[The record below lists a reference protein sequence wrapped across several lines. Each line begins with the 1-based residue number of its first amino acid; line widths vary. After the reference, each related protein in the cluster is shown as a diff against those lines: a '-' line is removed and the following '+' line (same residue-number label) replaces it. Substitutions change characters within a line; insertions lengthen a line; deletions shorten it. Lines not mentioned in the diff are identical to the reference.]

1 MAINTLKLIQ
11 KRYLRFVV
19 FRLLMSQKCHL
30 YGSAGKSPQLP
41 TFRQIIFSLIKLQRS
56 GAAVSFLYLSI
67 SMSKP
72 KKTKRRSKRLDKMQ
86 KAVLATLKKDRL
98 MSYNYK
104 QLSAQMGV
112 SDKEE
117 CKMVLEA
124 LQRLANH
131 EMVDETERGKYRYK
145 HIDHYIEGHV
155 DMTQKGSGYVV
166 SEDLEDDVYITPK
179 NMAHALD
186 GDFVRVLMYAKRKN
200 KKPEGEIVE
209 IIERARQEFVGTIE
223 MSKNFG
229 FLVPDNRKMLVDL
242 YIPREALKGAKHGD
256 KAIARITDWPEH
268 ASSPFGEVLEVL
280 GKQGDHNVEIHSIL
294 AEYGLP
300 REFPKVVEMEA
311 ARVEE
316 TISEKEIAKR
326 RDFREVLTF
335 TIDPHDAK
343 DFDDALSI
351 QKLENGNWEIG
362 VHIADVTHYV
372 KPGSNL
378 EEEAVKRAT
387 SVYLVDRVVPMLP
400 EKLSNMVCSLRPH
413 EEKLTFSAVFE
424 MDDNANVIN
433 EWFGRTVI
441 YSDHRFAYAD
451 AQKVIESGKGTL
463 AEEITTMNRLATTLR
478 TRRMQSGALA
488 FDKVEMKFELDKD
501 NNPTGVFFKESK
513 EANHLIEEFM
523 LLANKSVARFIGK
536 AKSGKPSDK
545 TFVYRIHDE
554 PKPDRLTDLSNF
566 VKQFGY
572 SVNTKNRNGISQ
584 SLNKMLSD
592 VKGKGEANMIE
603 TLTIRSMA
611 KAIYSTDNIGHY
623 GLAFDYYTHFTS
635 PIRRYPDMMVHRLL
649 QHYLDG
655 GKPVNK
661 NEYEEL
667 CEHSSDREKLA
678 TDAERDSIKYM
689 QVKFMEKHVGEDFMG
704 VISGVT
710 EWGVFVELLDSKCEG
725 MIRIRDFKD
734 DYYIFDEKNYA
745 IEGERNGKIF
755 QLGDQ
760 IMITVKNAD
769 LDKKQL
775 DFVPAGKSR

>member
-1 MAINTLKLIQ
+1 
-11 KRYLRFVV
+11 
-19 FRLLMSQKCHL
+19 
-30 YGSAGKSPQLP
+30 
-41 TFRQIIFSLIKLQRS
+41 
-56 GAAVSFLYLSI
+56 
-67 SMSKP
+67 
-72 KKTKRRSKRLDKMQ
+72 MQ
-86 KAVLATLKKDRL
+86 KAIVATLKKDRL
-98 MSYNYK
+98 TIFNYK
-104 QLSAQMGV
+104 QLSAQMGI
-112 SDKEE
+112 SDSEE
-117 CKMVLEA
+117 RKVVLEA
-124 LQRLANH
+124 LLRLASDGRI
-131 EMVDETERGKYRYK
+131 DEVERGRYRYK
-145 HIDHYIEGHV
+145 HFEHYVEGYV
-155 DMTQKGSGYVV
+155 DMTQKGSAYVV
-166 SEDLEDDVYITPK
+166 SDELEDDIYITPK
-179 NMAHALD
+179 NINHALD
-186 GDFVRVLMYAKRKN
+186 GDFVKVLLYAQRKN

-209 IIERARQEFVGTIE
+209 ILERAKSEFVGIIE

-229 FLVPDNRKMLVDL
+229 FLIPDNKKMLVDL
-242 YIPREALKGAKHGD
+242 YIPKESLNGAKNGD
-256 KAIARITDWPEH
+256 KAIAKITDWPEN
-268 ASSPFGEVLEVL
+268 ASSPFGEVTEVL
-280 GKQGDHNVEIHSIL
+280 GRPGDHNVEIHSIL

-300 REFPKVVEMEA
+300 REFPKIVENEAAKVVEE
-311 ARVEE
+311 
-316 TISEKEIAKR
+316 ISEEEIAKR
-326 RDFREVLTF
+326 RDFRDVLTF

-343 DFDDALSI
+343 DFDDALSLR
-351 QKLENGNWEIG
+351 KLENGNWEIG

-372 KPGSNL
+372 TPGSEL

-400 EKLSNMVCSLRPH
+400 EKLSNKVCSLRPH

-424 MDDNANVIN
+424 MDDDANVLS

-451 AQKVIESGKGTL
+451 AQEVIETGKGTL
-463 AEEITTMNRLATTLR
+463 SEEILTMDRLAKILR
-478 TRRMQSGALA
+478 KARMKHGALA
-488 FDKVEMKFELDKD
+488 FDKVEVKFELDEN
-501 NNPTGVFFKESK
+501 NNPTGVYFKESK
-513 EANHLIEEFM
+513 DANHLIEEFM

-536 AKSGKPSDK
+536 AKNGKPSEK

-554 PKPDRLTDLSNF
+554 PKPDRLMDLSNF

-572 SVNTKNRNGISQ
+572 QVDTKNRNGISR
-584 SLNKMLSD
+584 SLNKMLGD

-611 KAIYSTDNIGHY
+611 KAVYSTQNIGHY

-655 GKPVNK
+655 GNPVNK
-661 NEYEEL
+661 NLYEEL

-678 TDAERDSIKYM
+678 TEAERDSIKYM

-710 EWGVFVELLDSKCEG
+710 EWGVFVELIDSKCEG

-734 DYYIFDEKNYA
+734 DYYVFDEKNFA

-760 IMITVKNAD
+760 IMVTVKNAD
-769 LDKKQL
+769 LDRKQL
-775 DFVPAGKSR
+775 DFVPASKNH

>member
-1 MAINTLKLIQ
+1 
-11 KRYLRFVV
+11 
-19 FRLLMSQKCHL
+19 
-30 YGSAGKSPQLP
+30 
-41 TFRQIIFSLIKLQRS
+41 
-56 GAAVSFLYLSI
+56 
-67 SMSKP
+67 
-72 KKTKRRSKRLDKMQ
+72 MQ
-86 KAVLATLKKDRL
+86 KAIVATLKKDRL
-98 MSYNYK
+98 TIFNYK
-104 QLSAQMGV
+104 QLSAQMGI
-112 SDKEE
+112 SDSEE
-117 CKMVLEA
+117 RKVVLEA
-124 LQRLANH
+124 LLRLASDGRI
-131 EMVDETERGKYRYK
+131 DEVERGRYRYK
-145 HIDHYIEGHV
+145 HFEHYVDGYV
-155 DMTQKGSGYVV
+155 DMTQKGSAYVV
-166 SEDLEDDVYITPK
+166 SDELEDDIYITPK
-179 NMAHALD
+179 NINHALD
-186 GDFVRVLMYAKRKN
+186 GDFVKVLLYAQRKN

-209 IIERARQEFVGTIE
+209 IIERAKTEFVGIIE

-229 FLVPDNRKMLVDL
+229 FLIPDNKKMLVDL
-242 YIPREALKGAKHGD
+242 YIPKESLNGAKNGD
-256 KAIARITDWPEH
+256 KAIAKITDWPEN
-268 ASSPFGEVLEVL
+268 ASSPFGEVTEVL
-280 GKQGDHNVEIHSIL
+280 GRPGDHNVEIHSIL

-300 REFPKVVEMEA
+300 REFPKIVENEASKVVEE
-311 ARVEE
+311 
-316 TISEKEIAKR
+316 ISEEEIAKR
-326 RDFREVLTF
+326 RDFRDVLTF

-343 DFDDALSI
+343 DFDDALSLR
-351 QKLENGNWEIG
+351 KLENGNWEIG

-372 KPGSNL
+372 TPGSEL

-400 EKLSNMVCSLRPH
+400 EKLSNKVCSLRPH

-424 MDDNANVIN
+424 MDDDANVLS

-451 AQKVIESGKGTL
+451 AQEVIETGKGTL
-463 AEEITTMNRLATTLR
+463 SEEILTMDRLAKILR
-478 TRRMQSGALA
+478 KARMKHGALA
-488 FDKVEMKFELDKD
+488 FDKVEVKFELDED
-501 NNPTGVFFKESK
+501 NNPTGVYFKESK
-513 EANHLIEEFM
+513 DANHLIEEFM

-536 AKSGKPSDK
+536 GKNGKPSDK

-554 PKPDRLTDLSNF
+554 PKPDRLMDLSNF

-572 SVNTKNRNGISQ
+572 QVDTKNRNGISR

-611 KAIYSTDNIGHY
+611 KAVYSTQNIGHY

-655 GKPVNK
+655 GNPVNK
-661 NEYEEL
+661 NVYEEL

-678 TDAERDSIKYM
+678 TEAERDSIKYM

-710 EWGVFVELLDSKCEG
+710 EWGVFVELIDSKCEG

-734 DYYIFDEKNYA
+734 DYYVFDEKNFA

-760 IMITVKNAD
+760 IMITVKDAD
-769 LDKKQL
+769 LDRKQL
-775 DFVPAGKSR
+775 DFVPASKNH

>member
-1 MAINTLKLIQ
+1 
-11 KRYLRFVV
+11 
-19 FRLLMSQKCHL
+19 
-30 YGSAGKSPQLP
+30 
-41 TFRQIIFSLIKLQRS
+41 
-56 GAAVSFLYLSI
+56 
-67 SMSKP
+67 MSKP
-72 KKTKRRSKRLDKMQ
+72 KKKRRSKRLDKMQ
-86 KAVLATLKKDRL
+86 TAILATLKKERL
-98 MSYNYK
+98 ISFNYK
-104 QLSAQMGV
+104 QLSAQMGI

-117 CKMVLEA
+117 RKLVMEA
-124 LQRLANH
+124 LHRLAS
-131 EMVDETERGKYRYK
+131 EERIEEPQRGKYRYK
-145 HIDHYIEGHV
+145 HIEHYIEGYV
-155 DMTQKGSGYVV
+155 DLTQKGSGYVV
-166 SEDLEDDVYITPK
+166 TEELDDDVYITPK
-179 NMAHALD
+179 NMAHALN
-186 GDFVRVLMYAKRKN
+186 GDYVKVLMYAQRKN

-209 IIERARQEFVGTIE
+209 ILERAREEFVGTIE
-223 MSKNFG
+223 LSKNFG
-229 FLVPDNRKMLVDL
+229 FLVPDNKKMLVDL
-242 YIPREALKGAKHGD
+242 YIPKEALKGAKHGD
-256 KAIARITDWPEH
+256 KAIARITEWPEQ
-268 ASSPFGEVLEVL
+268 ASSPFGEVIEVL
-280 GKQGDHNVEIHSIL
+280 GKTGDHNVEIHSIL

-300 REFPKVVEMEA
+300 REFPKIVENEAAKVVEE
-311 ARVEE
+311 
-316 TISEKEIAKR
+316 ISDKEIAKR
-326 RDFREVLTF
+326 RDFRDVLTF

-343 DFDDALSI
+343 DFDDALSLR
-351 QKLENGNWEIG
+351 KLENGNWEIG

-372 KPGSNL
+372 TPGSQL

-400 EKLSNMVCSLRPH
+400 EKLSNKVCSLRPH

-424 MDDNANVIN
+424 MDDNANVLN

-451 AQKVIESGKGTL
+451 AQEVIETGKGTL
-463 AEEITTMNRLATTLR
+463 ADEILTMDRLAKILR
-478 TRRMQSGALA
+478 SQRMQNGALA
-488 FDKVEMKFELDKD
+488 FDKVEVKFELDEN
-501 NNPTGVFFKESK
+501 NNPTGVYFKESK
-513 EANHLIEEFM
+513 DANHLIEEFM

-536 AKSGKPSDK
+536 GKNGKPSDK

-572 SVNTKNRNGISQ
+572 AVNTKNRNGISQ
-584 SLNKMLSD
+584 SLNRMLSD

-611 KAIYSTDNIGHY
+611 KAVYSTENIGHY

-655 GKPVNK
+655 GKPVNR
-661 NEYEEL
+661 EQYEEL

-678 TDAERDSIKYM
+678 TEAERDSIKYM
-689 QVKFMEKHVGEDFMG
+689 QVKFMEDHVGEDFMG

-710 EWGVFVELLDSKCEG
+710 EWGVFVELIDSKCEG

-734 DYYIFDEKNYA
+734 DYYVFDEKNYA

-775 DFVPAGKSR
+775 DFVPAQKSR

>member
-1 MAINTLKLIQ
+1 
-11 KRYLRFVV
+11 
-19 FRLLMSQKCHL
+19 
-30 YGSAGKSPQLP
+30 
-41 TFRQIIFSLIKLQRS
+41 
-56 GAAVSFLYLSI
+56 
-67 SMSKP
+67 MSKP
-72 KKTKRRSKRLDKMQ
+72 KKKRRSKRLDKMQ
-86 KAVLATLKKDRL
+86 TAILATLKKERL
-98 MSYNYK
+98 ISFNYK
-104 QLSAQMGV
+104 QLSAQMGI

-117 CKMVLEA
+117 RKLVMEA
-124 LQRLANH
+124 LHRLAS
-131 EMVDETERGKYRYK
+131 EERIEEPQRGKYRYK
-145 HIDHYIEGHV
+145 HIEHYIEGYV
-155 DMTQKGSGYVV
+155 DLTQKGSGYVV
-166 SEDLEDDVYITPK
+166 TEELDDDVYISPK
-179 NMAHALD
+179 NMAHALN
-186 GDFVRVLMYAKRKN
+186 GDYVKVLMYAQRKN

-209 IIERARQEFVGTIE
+209 ILERAREEFVGTIE
-223 MSKNFG
+223 LSKNFG
-229 FLVPDNRKMLVDL
+229 FLVPDNKKMLVDL
-242 YIPREALKGAKHGD
+242 YIPKEALKGAKHGD
-256 KAIARITDWPEH
+256 KAIARITEWPEQ
-268 ASSPFGEVLEVL
+268 ASSPFGEVIEVL
-280 GKQGDHNVEIHSIL
+280 GKTGDHNVEIHSIL

-300 REFPKVVEMEA
+300 REFPKIVESEAAKVVEE
-311 ARVEE
+311 
-316 TISEKEIAKR
+316 ISAEEIAKR
-326 RDFREVLTF
+326 RDFRDVLTF

-343 DFDDALSI
+343 DFDDALSLR
-351 QKLENGNWEIG
+351 KLENGNWEIG

-372 KPGSNL
+372 TPGSQL

-400 EKLSNMVCSLRPH
+400 EKLSNKVCSLRPH

-424 MDDNANVIN
+424 MDDNANVLN

-451 AQKVIESGKGTL
+451 AQEVIETGKGTL
-463 AEEITTMNRLATTLR
+463 ADEILTMDRLAKILR
-478 TRRMQSGALA
+478 SQRMQNGALA
-488 FDKVEMKFELDKD
+488 FDKVEVKFELDEN
-501 NNPTGVFFKESK
+501 NNPTGVYFKESK
-513 EANHLIEEFM
+513 DANHLIEEFM

-536 AKSGKPSDK
+536 GKNGKPSDK

-572 SVNTKNRNGISQ
+572 AVNTKNRNGISQ
-584 SLNKMLSD
+584 SLNRMLSD

-611 KAIYSTDNIGHY
+611 KAVYSTENIGHY

-655 GKPVNK
+655 GKPVNR
-661 NEYEEL
+661 EQYEEL

-689 QVKFMEKHVGEDFMG
+689 QVKFMEDHVGEDFMG

-710 EWGVFVELLDSKCEG
+710 EWGVFVELIDSKCEG

-734 DYYIFDEKNYA
+734 DYYVFDEKNYA

-775 DFVPAGKSR
+775 DFVPAQKSR

>member
-1 MAINTLKLIQ
+1 MKKQ
-11 KRYLRFVV
+11 RK
-19 FRLLMSQKCHL
+19 K
-30 YGSAGKSPQLP
+30 KS
-41 TFRQIIFSLIKLQRS
+41 S
-56 GAAVSFLYLSI
+56 G
-67 SMSKP
+67 M
-72 KKTKRRSKRLDKMQ
+72 RLDKMQ
-86 KAVLATLKKDRL
+86 RQVLRSLKQDALK
-98 MSYNYK
+98 SFNYK
-104 QLSAQMGV
+104 QVAARLELKDANEKNMV
-112 SDKEE
+112 MLALKALTKEDK
-117 CKMVLEA
+117 
-124 LQRLANH
+124 
-131 EMVDETERGKYRYK
+131 VDEVERGKYRYK
-145 HIDHYIEGHV
+145 HNDHFIEGRV
-155 DMTQKGSGYVV
+155 DMTMKGSAYVI
-166 SEDLEDDVYITPK
+166 SEDIEEDVYITPK
-179 NMAHALD
+179 SMGHALN
-186 GDFVRVLMYAKRKN
+186 GDIVKVLMYAQRKG

-209 IIERARQEFVGTIE
+209 IIERAKEEFVGTIE
-223 MSKNFG
+223 ISKNFG
-229 FLVPDNRKMLVDL
+229 FLVPDNKKMLVDL
-242 YIPREALKGAKHGD
+242 YIPKESLKGAKHGE

-268 ASSPFGEVLEVL
+268 ASSPFGEVIEVL

-300 REFPKVVEMEA
+300 RDFPPEVEAEA
-311 ARVEE
+311 ARVSE
-316 TISEKEIAKR
+316 TISKEEIAKR
-326 RDFREVLTF
+326 RDFRDTLTF

-343 DFDDALSI
+343 DFDDALSLK
-351 QKLENGNWEIG
+351 KLENGNWEIG

-372 KPGSNL
+372 TPGSEL

-424 MDDNANVIN
+424 MDDHANVVN
-433 EWFGRTVI
+433 RWFGRTVI

-451 AQKVIESGKGTL
+451 AQEVIETGKGTL
-463 AEEITTMNRLATTLR
+463 AEEITTMNRLATIMR
-478 TRRMQSGALA
+478 KQRMNEGALA
-488 FDKVEMKFELDKD
+488 FDKVEVKFELNE
-501 NNPTGVFFKESK
+501 NNEPTGVFFKQSK

-523 LLANKSVARFIGK
+523 LLANREVAEFVGK
-536 AKSGKPSDK
+536 DKKKNKPSDK

-554 PKPDRLTDLSNF
+554 PKPDRLMDLGNF

-572 SVNTKNRNGISQ
+572 NVNTKNKNAISQ
-584 SLNKMLSD
+584 SLNRMLKE

-655 GKPVNK
+655 GAPANK

-667 CEHSSDREKLA
+667 CEHSSEREKLA
-678 TDAERDSIKYM
+678 TEAERDSIKYM
-689 QVKFMEKHVGEDFMG
+689 QVKFMQKHVGEDFMG

-710 EWGVFVELLDSKCEG
+710 EWGVFVELIESKCEG

-734 DYYIFDEKNYA
+734 DYYEFDEKNYA
-745 IEGERNGKIF
+745 IEGQRNGKIF

-760 IMITVKNAD
+760 IMITVKDAD

-775 DFVPAGKSR
+775 DFVPA

>member
-1 MAINTLKLIQ
+1 
-11 KRYLRFVV
+11 
-19 FRLLMSQKCHL
+19 
-30 YGSAGKSPQLP
+30 
-41 TFRQIIFSLIKLQRS
+41 
-56 GAAVSFLYLSI
+56 
-67 SMSKP
+67 
-72 KKTKRRSKRLDKMQ
+72 MQ
-86 KAVLATLKKDRL
+86 KAIVATLKKDRL
-98 MSYNYK
+98 TVFNYK
-104 QLSAQMGV
+104 QLSAQMGI
-112 SDKEE
+112 SDSEE
-117 CKMVLEA
+117 RKVVLEA
-124 LQRLANH
+124 LLRLASDGRI
-131 EMVDETERGKYRYK
+131 DEVERGRYRYK
-145 HIDHYIEGHV
+145 HFEHYVEGYV
-155 DMTQKGSGYVV
+155 DMTQKGSAYVV
-166 SEDLEDDVYITPK
+166 SDELEDDIYITPK
-179 NMAHALD
+179 NINHALD
-186 GDFVRVLMYAKRKN
+186 GDFVKVLLYAQRKN

-209 IIERARQEFVGTIE
+209 IVERAKSEFVGIIE

-229 FLVPDNRKMLVDL
+229 FLIPDNKKMLVDL
-242 YIPREALKGAKHGD
+242 YIPKESLNGAKNGD
-256 KAIARITDWPEH
+256 KAIAKITDWPEN
-268 ASSPFGEVLEVL
+268 ASSPFGEVTEVL
-280 GKQGDHNVEIHSIL
+280 GRPGDHNVEIHSIL

-300 REFPKVVEMEA
+300 REFPKIVENEAAKVVEE
-311 ARVEE
+311 
-316 TISEKEIAKR
+316 ISEDEIAKR
-326 RDFREVLTF
+326 RDFRDVLTF

-343 DFDDALSI
+343 DFDDALSLR
-351 QKLENGNWEIG
+351 KLENGNWEIG

-372 KPGSNL
+372 TPGSEL

-400 EKLSNMVCSLRPH
+400 EKLSNKVCSLRPH

-424 MDDNANVIN
+424 MDDDANVLS

-451 AQKVIESGKGTL
+451 AQEVIETGKGTL
-463 AEEITTMNRLATTLR
+463 SEEILTMDRLAKILR
-478 TRRMQSGALA
+478 KARMKHGALA
-488 FDKVEMKFELDKD
+488 FDKVEVKFELDED
-501 NNPTGVFFKESK
+501 NNPTGVYFKESK
-513 EANHLIEEFM
+513 DANHLIEEFM

-536 AKSGKPSDK
+536 GKNGKPSDK

-554 PKPDRLTDLSNF
+554 PKPDRLMDLSNF

-572 SVNTKNRNGISQ
+572 QVDTKNRNGISR

-611 KAIYSTDNIGHY
+611 KAVYSTQNIGHY

-655 GKPVNK
+655 GNPVNK
-661 NEYEEL
+661 NVYEEL

-678 TDAERDSIKYM
+678 TEAERDSIKYM

-710 EWGVFVELLDSKCEG
+710 EWGVFVELIDSKCEG

-734 DYYIFDEKNYA
+734 DYYVFDEKNFA

-760 IMITVKNAD
+760 IMITVKDAD
-769 LDKKQL
+769 LDRKQL
-775 DFVPAGKSR
+775 DFVPASKNH

>member
-1 MAINTLKLIQ
+1 
-11 KRYLRFVV
+11 
-19 FRLLMSQKCHL
+19 
-30 YGSAGKSPQLP
+30 
-41 TFRQIIFSLIKLQRS
+41 
-56 GAAVSFLYLSI
+56 
-67 SMSKP
+67 MSKP
-72 KKTKRRSKRLDKMQ
+72 KKKRRSKRLDKMQ
-86 KAVLATLKKDRL
+86 TAILATLKKDRL
-98 MSYNYK
+98 TTFNYK
-104 QLSAQMGV
+104 QLSAQMGI

-117 CKMVLEA
+117 RKMVSEA
-124 LQRLANH
+124 LMRLA
-131 EMVDETERGKYRYK
+131 EDGRVDETERGKYRYK
-145 HIDHYIEGHV
+145 HFEHYVEGYV
-155 DMTQKGSGYVV
+155 DMTQKGSAYVV
-166 SEDLEDDVYITPK
+166 SDELEDDIYITPK
-179 NMAHALD
+179 NINHALD
-186 GDFVRVLMYAKRKN
+186 GDFVKVLLYAQRKN
-200 KKPEGEIVE
+200 KKPEGEVAE
-209 IIERARQEFVGTIE
+209 IIERAKTEFVGIIE
-223 MSKNFG
+223 MSKNYG
-229 FLVPDNRKMLVDL
+229 FLVPDNKKMLVDL
-242 YIPREALKGAKHGD
+242 YIHKELLNGAKHGD
-256 KAIARITDWPEH
+256 KAIAKITDWPEH
-268 ASSPFGEVLEVL
+268 ASSPFGEVTEVL
-280 GKQGDHNVEIHSIL
+280 GRPGDHNVEIHSIL

-300 REFPKVVEMEA
+300 REFPKLVENEA
-311 ARVEE
+311 AKVAEE
-316 TISEKEIAKR
+316 ISKEEIAKR
-326 RDFREVLTF
+326 RDFRDVLTF

-343 DFDDALSI
+343 DFDDALSLR
-351 QKLENGNWEIG
+351 KLENGNWEIG

-372 KPGSNL
+372 TPGSEL

-400 EKLSNMVCSLRPH
+400 EKLSNKVCSLRPH

-424 MDDNANVIN
+424 MDENANVLN

-451 AQKVIESGKGTL
+451 AQEVIETGKGTL
-463 AEEITTMNRLATTLR
+463 AEEILIMNGLAKILR
-478 TRRMQSGALA
+478 QQRMKSGALA
-488 FDKVEMKFELDKD
+488 FDKVEVKFELDEE
-501 NNPTGVFFKESK
+501 NNPTGVYFKESK
-513 EANHLIEEFM
+513 DANHLIEEFM

-536 AKSGKPSDK
+536 GKNGKPSDK

-554 PKPDRLTDLSNF
+554 PKPDRLMDLSNF

-572 SVNTKNRNGISQ
+572 QVDTKNRNGISR

-611 KAIYSTDNIGHY
+611 KAVYSTQNIGHY

-655 GKPVNK
+655 GNPVNK
-661 NEYEEL
+661 NTYEEL

-678 TDAERDSIKYM
+678 TEAERDSIKYM

-710 EWGVFVELLDSKCEG
+710 EWGVFVELIESKCEG

-734 DYYIFDEKNYA
+734 DYYVFDEKNFA

-760 IMITVKNAD
+760 IMVTVKNAD

-775 DFVPAGKSR
+775 DFVPASKNH

>member
-1 MAINTLKLIQ
+1 
-11 KRYLRFVV
+11 
-19 FRLLMSQKCHL
+19 
-30 YGSAGKSPQLP
+30 
-41 TFRQIIFSLIKLQRS
+41 
-56 GAAVSFLYLSI
+56 
-67 SMSKP
+67 MSKP
-72 KKTKRRSKRLDKMQ
+72 KKKRRSKRLDKMQ
-86 KAVLATLKKDRL
+86 TAILATLKKDRL
-98 MSYNYK
+98 TTFNYK
-104 QLSAQMGV
+104 QLSAQMGI

-117 CKMVLEA
+117 RKMVSEA
-124 LQRLANH
+124 LMRLA
-131 EMVDETERGKYRYK
+131 EDGRVDETERGKYRYK
-145 HIDHYIEGHV
+145 HFEHYVEGYV
-155 DMTQKGSGYVV
+155 DMTQKGSAYVV
-166 SEDLEDDVYITPK
+166 SDELEDDIYITPK
-179 NMAHALD
+179 NINHALD
-186 GDFVRVLMYAKRKN
+186 GDFVKVLLYAQRKN
-200 KKPEGEIVE
+200 KKPEGEVAE
-209 IIERARQEFVGTIE
+209 IIERAKTEFVGVIE
-223 MSKNFG
+223 MSKNFA
-229 FLVPDNRKMLVDL
+229 FLVPDNKKMLVDL
-242 YIPREALKGAKHGD
+242 YIHKESLNGAKHGD
-256 KAIARITDWPEH
+256 KAIAKITDWPEH
-268 ASSPFGEVLEVL
+268 ASSPFGEVTEVL
-280 GKQGDHNVEIHSIL
+280 GRPGDHNVEIHSIL

-300 REFPKVVEMEA
+300 REFPRIVENEADKVVEE
-311 ARVEE
+311 
-316 TISEKEIAKR
+316 ISKEEIAKR
-326 RDFREVLTF
+326 RDFRDVLTF

-343 DFDDALSI
+343 DFDDALSLR
-351 QKLENGNWEIG
+351 KLENGNWEIG

-372 KPGSNL
+372 TPGSEL

-400 EKLSNMVCSLRPH
+400 EKLSNKVCSLRPH

-424 MDDNANVIN
+424 MDENANVLN

-451 AQKVIESGKGTL
+451 AQEVIETGKGTL
-463 AEEITTMNRLATTLR
+463 AEEILTMNGLAKILR
-478 TRRMQSGALA
+478 QQRMKSGALA
-488 FDKVEMKFELDKD
+488 FDKVEVKFELDEE
-501 NNPTGVFFKESK
+501 NNPTGVYFKESK
-513 EANHLIEEFM
+513 DANHLIEEFM

-536 AKSGKPSDK
+536 GKNGKPSDK

-554 PKPDRLTDLSNF
+554 PKPDRLMDLSNF

-572 SVNTKNRNGISQ
+572 QVDTKNRNGISR
-584 SLNKMLSD
+584 SLNRMLSD

-611 KAIYSTDNIGHY
+611 KAVYSTQNIGHY

-655 GKPVNK
+655 GNPVNK
-661 NEYEEL
+661 NTYEEL

-678 TDAERDSIKYM
+678 TEAERDSIKYM

-710 EWGVFVELLDSKCEG
+710 EWGVFVELIESKCEG

-734 DYYIFDEKNYA
+734 DYYVFDEKNFA

-760 IMITVKNAD
+760 IMVTVKNAD

-775 DFVPAGKSR
+775 DFVPASKNH

>member
-1 MAINTLKLIQ
+1 M
-11 KRYLRFVV
+11 
-19 FRLLMSQKCHL
+19 
-30 YGSAGKSPQLP
+30 
-41 TFRQIIFSLIKLQRS
+41 
-56 GAAVSFLYLSI
+56 
-67 SMSKP
+67 
-72 KKTKRRSKRLDKMQ
+72 RLDKMQ
-86 KAVLATLKKDRL
+86 RQVLRSLKQDALK
-98 MSYNYK
+98 SFNYK
-104 QLSAQMGV
+104 QVAARLELKDANEKNMV
-112 SDKEE
+112 MLALKALTKEDK
-117 CKMVLEA
+117 
-124 LQRLANH
+124 
-131 EMVDETERGKYRYK
+131 VDEVERGKYRYK
-145 HIDHYIEGHV
+145 HNDHFIEGRV
-155 DMTQKGSGYVV
+155 DMTMKGSAYVI
-166 SEDLEDDVYITPK
+166 SEDIEEDVYITPK
-179 NMAHALD
+179 SMGHALN
-186 GDFVRVLMYAKRKN
+186 GDIVKVLMYAQRKG

-209 IIERARQEFVGTIE
+209 IIERAKEEFVGTIE
-223 MSKNFG
+223 ISKNFG
-229 FLVPDNRKMLVDL
+229 FLVPDNKKMLVDL
-242 YIPREALKGAKHGD
+242 YIPKESLKGAKHGE
-256 KAIARITDWPEH
+256 KAIARITDWPEQ
-268 ASSPFGEVLEVL
+268 ASSPFGEVIEVL

-300 REFPKVVEMEA
+300 REFPPQVEAEA
-311 ARVEE
+311 AKVSD
-316 TISEKEIAKR
+316 TISKEEIAKR
-326 RDFREVLTF
+326 RDFRDTLTF

-343 DFDDALSI
+343 DFDDALSLK
-351 QKLENGNWEIG
+351 KLENGNWEIG

-372 KPGSNL
+372 TPGSEL

-424 MDDNANVIN
+424 MDDHANVVN
-433 EWFGRTVI
+433 RWFGRTVI

-451 AQKVIESGKGTL
+451 AQEVIETGKGTL
-463 AEEITTMNRLATTLR
+463 AEEITTMNRLATIMR
-478 TRRMQSGALA
+478 KQRMNEGALA
-488 FDKVEMKFELDKD
+488 FDKVEVKFELND
-501 NNPTGVFFKESK
+501 NNEPTGVYFKESK

-523 LLANKSVARFIGK
+523 LLANREVAEFVGK
-536 AKSGKPSDK
+536 DKKKKKPSDK

-554 PKPDRLTDLSNF
+554 PKPDRLMDLGNF

-572 SVNTKNRNGISQ
+572 NVNTKSKNAISQ
-584 SLNKMLSD
+584 SLNRMLQE

-655 GKPVNK
+655 GAPANK

-667 CEHSSDREKLA
+667 CEHSSEREKLA
-678 TDAERDSIKYM
+678 TEAERDSIKYM
-689 QVKFMEKHVGEDFMG
+689 QVKFMQKHVGEDFMG

-710 EWGVFVELLDSKCEG
+710 EWGVFVELVESKCEG

-734 DYYIFDEKNYA
+734 DYYEFDEKNYA
-745 IEGERNGKIF
+745 IEGQRNGKIF

-760 IMITVKNAD
+760 IMITVKSAD

-775 DFVPAGKSR
+775 DFVPA